1 MGTNGN
7 AVSKLLF
14 DVASAQMILFPPF
27 RSISIEICTL
37 SLGGVRCDA
46 GATSKGADMSNLAV
60 PLAVLALLAAPTIA
74 STKDRVEPRMA
85 AMLACGSV
93 ASNEARLAC
102 YDQAATSMRQALD
115 QGDLVLEEKSRPK
128 GFEGVVKTS
137 TPMGGNRHLV
147 VLDSGDRWQV
157 ISTSSSEPAP
167 LAGARVKVRK
177 GAFGNYWLSDPNS
190 TGRRAIYQGRSH

>member
-1 MGTNGN
+1 M
-7 AVSKLLF
+7 SKLAATL
-14 DVASAQMILFPPF
+14 VAF
-27 RSISIEICTL
+27 
-37 SLGGVRCDA
+37 
-46 GATSKGADMSNLAV
+46 
-60 PLAVLALLAAPTIA
+60 ALLAAPA
-74 STKDRVEPRMA
+74 LAAAKDRVEPRMA

-93 ASNEARLAC
+93 TSSEARLAC
-102 YDQAATSMRQALD
+102 YDQAASSMRQALD

-128 GFEGVVKTS
+128 GLEGVVATS

-167 LAGARVKVRK
+167 LAGARVKLRK